1 VLQTIFKFYLVLVSD
16 FKKDCNRDCK
26 IDSRILNKMAVQ
38 ILDTAKPSI
47 NLSANSIIKPL
58 ITNKNNP
65 KVKMVIG
72 KVSITSIGLINRF
85 KIDNTMATITAVR

>member
-1 VLQTIFKFYLVLVSD
+1 MSD

-26 IDSRILNKMAVQ
+26 IDSKILNKIAVQ

-58 ITNKNNP
+58 ITNKNKP
-65 KVKMVIG
+65 KVIMVIG
-72 KVSITSIGLINRF
+72 KVSMTSIGLTNKF
-85 KIDNTMATITAVR
+85 NIDKTIATIIAVK